1 MQLII
6 ERFKAAIDAL
16 VDGAKGELRQQGHK
30 ATGRLENSFEVDF
43 DFSDLN
49 RLIARI
55 YVADYALPLDSGVP
69 ASRIPYSRPGRAKT
83 SKYIEGLIQWAG
95 VVKPGLNEKQR
106 RSFAFAV
113 ATAHK
118 REGMPTAGS
127 YSFSK
132 NGRRTEWIKHGLEE
146 PAQDLGKDLK
156 LFELAA
162 EYFEQIAKKVA

>member
-1 MQLII
+1 MQAII
-6 ERFKAAIDAL
+6 ERFKAA
-16 VDGAKGELRQQGHK
+16 VDKVVEAGKEELRQQGHR
-30 ATGRLENSFEVDF
+30 ASGRLESSFEVDF

-55 YVADYALPLDSGVP
+55 YVNDYALPLDTGVP
-69 ASRIPYSRPGRAKT
+69 ASKIPYSSPGRANT
-83 SKYIEGLIQWAG
+83 SRYIEGLIRWAG
-95 VVKPGLNEKQR
+95 IVKPGLNEKQR

-113 ATAHK
+113 ANAHK

-132 NGRRTEWIKHGLEE
+132 NGRRKDWIKHGLEE
-146 PAQDLGKDLK
+146 PAQALEKDLK

-162 EYFEQIAKKVA
+162 GYFEQLAKRA